1 MRIHLPVVRPPV
13 IGYRRNGRP
22 IYAVMGGAPTVVE
35 MRDRLDEIQQ
45 LMEAINTEADGRD
58 LDEEQR
64 ASWDELDAEHTTL
77 SAALTRAE
85 RIARVQESRA
95 KWGSVQVQPNTRDDP
110 FDADV
115 RTMQER
121 DVLSRSLGVIDD
133 KIGGSHLRDSQ
144 KVHITKLLR
153 TRNGDTDGD
162 LIGRLLLATENP
174 HYRTA
179 FQKVSASATPAFTA
193 EEGRAIEQVKLIKR
207 AMSIGVDASG
217 GFAVPVLIDPT
228 IILTAQESPNDI
240 LRLARVE
247 TITNDEWRGLS
258 SAGVSWQFS
267 AEGAATTD
275 NSPTIAQPT
284 VVTKRADGFIPFSIE
299 VGMDWPGFAEQMSG
313 LLAEGYD
320 ELLAQKLTLSTANN
334 NEPWGLIGRLASVTT
349 WKVELATASVI
360 AGADI
365 YRVWAQLPVKWRR
378 KSNCAWMS
386 STGVQNAIRQLGTV
400 DPNFTVNITEEAI
413 PRLFGREYP
422 MNDFMSD
429 VTVGT
434 GVQPLVVVGDFR
446 QYLVAQRAGM
456 TVEFLPMLFDV
467 TNNRPTG
474 QRGWFAWARIG
485 GDAIVPGAFRLL
497 VNKSA

>member
-1 MRIHLPVVRPPV
+1 MP
-13 IGYRRNGRP
+13 
-22 IYAVMGGAPTVVE
+22 MPTIEE
-35 MRDRLDEIQQ
+35 MRSRLDEIQQ
-45 LMEAINTEADGRD
+45 LMEAINEEAGDQD
-58 LDEEQR
+58 LDDEQR
-64 ASWDELDAEHTTL
+64 ATWGELDTEHNTL
-77 SAALTRAE
+77 TASLKRAE
-85 RIARVQESRA
+85 RLQKVQESRA
-95 KWGSVQVQPNTRDDP
+95 NWGSMQVMPGKDDP
-110 FDADV
+110 FAEDV
-115 RTMQER
+115 RTMEER
-121 DVLSRSLGVIDD
+121 KVLSRSMQVVED
-133 KIGGSHLRDSQ
+133 KVGGSHLRDDQ
-144 KVHITKLLR
+144 KTHITKLLR

-174 HYRTA
+174 HYRSA
-179 FQKVSASATPAFTA
+179 FQKVAASATPAFTA
-193 EEGRAIEQVKLIKR
+193 DEGRAIDQVKLIKR

-228 IILTAQESPNDI
+228 IILTAQGSPNDI

-247 TITNDEWRGLS
+247 TITNDEWKGIT

-275 NSPTIAQPT
+275 NSPAIGQP
-284 VVTKRADGFIPFSIE
+284 VVTTKRADGFIPFSIE

-320 ELLAQKLTLSTANN
+320 ELLAQKLTTSTANN
-334 NEPWGLIGRLASVTT
+334 NEPWGLIGRLDSVTT
-349 WKVELATASVI
+349 WKVELATASVV

-365 YRVWAQLPVKWRR
+365 YKLWAALPVKWRR
-378 KSNCAWMS
+378 KAACAWMS
-386 STGVQNAIRQLGTV
+386 STGLQNAIRQLGTV

-422 MNDFMSD
+422 MNDFMSG
-429 VTVGT
+429 VTAGT
-434 GVQPLVVVGDFR
+434 GVQPLLVVGDFK

-474 QRGWFAWARIG
+474 QRGWFAWARVG
-485 GDAIVPGAFRLL
+485 ADAIVPGAFRML
-497 VNKSA
+497 VNRSA